1 MDPPIRIRIHTKMS
15 WIRKT
20 DSVFVVQ
27 ACAEKVGQVQV
38 DCGLLQPVGD
48 YVESFNF
55 GLVEVSC
62 LRTYAAGRIP
72 PVLRIRDPLLF

>member
-1 MDPPIRIRIHTKMS
+1 M
-15 WIRKT
+15 
-20 DSVFVVQ
+20 Q

-55 GLVEVSC
+55 GLVEVRGGSRIFIAQSV
-62 LRTYAAGRIP
+62 LIHYKSLIAGSGT
-72 PVLRIRDPLLF
+72 VTVC

>member
-1 MDPPIRIRIHTKMS
+1 MFLGLTKMS
-15 WIRKT
+15 WIRNT
-20 DSVFVVQ
+20 DSVFFVQ

-55 GLVEVSC
+55 DLVEVSC
-62 LRTYAAGRIP
+62 LQHAA
-72 PVLRIRDPLLF
+72 

>member
-1 MDPPIRIRIHTKMS
+1 MRIRIHSPEFKCF
-15 WIRKT
+15 ICP
-20 DSVFVVQ
+20 SVMQ

-55 GLVEVSC
+55 GLVEVKRKNVISA
-62 LRTYAAGRIP
+62 LHSW
-72 PVLRIRDPLLF
+72 

>member
-15 WIRKT
+15 WIRNI
-20 DSVFVVQ
+20 DPVFVVQ

-62 LRTYAAGRIP
+62 LRGMTPSSGLYFLQIN
-72 PVLRIRDPLLF
+72 LRT